1 LIAVGKSDGHGY
13 NCKVP
18 TLRTACVVT
27 ALCCL
32 CNGGGR
38 CAEPQANSRT
48 VPPCL
53 AQSVFF
59 KSLPEGFHSPGPGDA
74 LEWRVLE
81 DYGAMF
87 IARGVEAPPGVI
99 FPNADSVAR
108 WQTSVRFEQAE
119 LAGIPVRLQS
129 AAMQSLMKAREE
141 AIRANLSI
149 SARGPDAAQRN
160 YDDTL
165 QLWRSRVNPGL
176 QHWVG
181 KGLLSAA
188 EAGRIRKLPARE
200 QAAEILRLEG
210 RRLYFSRDFSKSI
223 LYSVAIPGASQHL
236 AMLAFDVKEHDNP
249 AVRSILERHGWFQ
262 TVKSDLPHFTY
273 LGVSKNEL
281 PSLGLKPA
289 RQGDRVFWVPDYDC
303 PRK

>member
-1 LIAVGKSDGHGY
+1 MGKSDGHGY

-74 LEWRVLE
+74 LDWRVLE

-87 IARGVEAPPGVI
+87 IARGVEAPPVLI
-99 FPNADSVAR
+99 FPTADAVAR
-108 WQTSVRFEQAE
+108 WQTSVPSEQAE
-119 LAGIPVRLQS
+119 FAGIPVRLQS
-129 AAMQSLMKAREE
+129 AAMQSLVKAHED
-141 AIRANLSI
+141 AIQAHLSI
-149 SARGPDAAQRN
+149 SARGPDAAQRS
-160 YDDTL
+160 YDDAL
-165 QLWRSRVNPGL
+165 QLWWSRVDPGL
-176 QHWVG
+176 QHWVA

-188 EAGRIRKLPARE
+188 EAGRIRKLPVRE
-200 QAAEILRLEG
+200 QAAEILRLEDRG
-210 RRLYFSRDFSKSI
+210 LYFSKDFSKSI

>member
-1 LIAVGKSDGHGY
+1 MGKSDGHGY
-13 NCKVP
+13 NCKVQI
-18 TLRTACVVT
+18 LRTACLVT

-32 CNGGGR
+32 CSGGGP
-38 CAEPQANSRT
+38 CAEPQLVSGT

-59 KSLPEGFHSPGPGDA
+59 KSLPKDFHSPGPGDA
-74 LEWRVLE
+74 LDWRVLE

-87 IARGVEAPPGVI
+87 VARGVEAPPTVI
-99 FPNADSVAR
+99 FSTADSVAR
-108 WQTSVRFEQAE
+108 WQTSVRSEQAE
-119 LAGIPVRLQS
+119 FAGIPVRLQS

-141 AIRANLSI
+141 AIQAHLSI
-149 SARGPDAAQRN
+149 SPRGADAARRD

-165 QLWRSRVNPGL
+165 RLWRTRINPGL

-181 KGLLSAA
+181 KGLLSGA
-188 EAGRIRKLPARE
+188 EAGRIRKLPVRA

-210 RRLYFSRDFSKSI
+210 RGLYFSSDFSKSI

-236 AMLAFDVKEHDNP
+236 AMLALDVKEHDNS
-249 AVRSILERHGWFQ
+249 AVRSILERHDWFQ

-281 PSLGLKPA
+281 PSLGLKLV
-289 RQGDRVFWVPDYDC
+289 REGGRVFWLPDFDC
-303 PRK
+303 PLR

>member
-1 LIAVGKSDGHGY
+1 M
-13 NCKVP
+13 
-18 TLRTACVVT
+18 
-27 ALCCL
+27 
-32 CNGGGR
+32 
-38 CAEPQANSRT
+38 
-48 VPPCL
+48 PPCL

>member
-1 LIAVGKSDGHGY
+1 VGKSDGHGY
-13 NCKVP
+13 NCKVQI
-18 TLRTACVVT
+18 LRTACLVT

-32 CNGGGR
+32 CSGR
-38 CAEPQANSRT
+38 GPCAEPQTISRT

-53 AQSVFF
+53 AESVFF
-59 KSLPEGFHSPGPGDA
+59 KSLPEGFHLPGPGDA
-74 LEWRVLE
+74 LDWRVLE

-87 IARGVEAPPGVI
+87 VARGVEAPPAVI
-99 FPNADSVAR
+99 FPTADSVAR
-108 WQTSVRFEQAE
+108 WQTSVRSEQTE
-119 LAGIPVRLQS
+119 FAGIPVRLQS
-129 AAMQSLMKAREE
+129 AAMHALMTARAE
-141 AIRANLSI
+141 AIQAHLSI
-149 SARGPDAAQRN
+149 SPRGADAAQRN

-181 KGLLSAA
+181 NGVLSPA
-188 EAGRIRKLPARE
+188 EAGRIRNMPVRE

-210 RRLYFSRDFSKSI
+210 RGLYFSRDFSKSI
-223 LYSVAIPGASQHL
+223 LYSVAISGASQHL

-249 AVRSILERHGWFQ
+249 AVRLILERHCWFQ

-281 PSLGLKPA
+281 PSLGLK
-289 RQGDRVFWVPDYDC
+289 RVREGGRVFWVPDFDC

>member
-1 LIAVGKSDGHGY
+1 VGKSDGHGY
-13 NCKVP
+13 NCKVQI
-18 TLRTACVVT
+18 LRTACLVT
-27 ALCCL
+27 ALSCL
-32 CNGGGR
+32 FNVGGTG
-38 CAEPQANSRT
+38 AEPQLDSRT

-59 KSLPEGFHSPGPGDA
+59 KSLPKGFQSPGPGDA
-74 LEWRVLE
+74 LDLRVLE
-81 DYGAMF
+81 EYGAMF
-87 IARGVEAPPGVI
+87 VARGVEAPPVVI
-99 FPNADSVAR
+99 FPTADFVAR
-108 WQTSVRFEQAE
+108 WQTSVRSEQAE
-119 LAGIPVRLQS
+119 FAGVTVRLQS

-141 AIRANLSI
+141 AIQAHLNI
-149 SARGPDAAQRN
+149 SPRGKDAAQRD

-181 KGLLSAA
+181 KRLLSAA
-188 EAGRIRKLPARE
+188 EAGRIRKLPVRE
-200 QAAEILRLEG
+200 QAAEVLRLEG
-210 RRLYFSRDFSKSI
+210 RGLYFSSDFSKSI
-223 LYSVAIPGASQHL
+223 LSSVAIPGASQHL

-249 AVRSILERHGWFQ
+249 AVRLILERHGWFQ

-281 PSLGLKPA
+281 PSLGLKLV
-289 RQGDRVFWVPDYDC
+289 REGDRVFWVPDFDC

>member
-1 LIAVGKSDGHGY
+1 
-13 NCKVP
+13 
-18 TLRTACVVT
+18 VVT

-32 CNGGGR
+32 CNGGGP
-38 CAEPQANSRT
+38 CAEPQLISRT

-59 KSLPEGFHSPGPGDA
+59 KSLPEGFYSPGPGDA
-74 LEWRVLE
+74 LDWRVLE

-87 IARGVEAPPGVI
+87 IARGVEAPPVLM
-99 FPNADSVAR
+99 FPTADAVAR
-108 WQTSVRFEQAE
+108 WQTSVRSEQAE
-119 LAGIPVRLQS
+119 FAGIPVRLQS

-141 AIRANLSI
+141 AIRAHLSI
-149 SARGPDAAQRN
+149 SARGADAAQRN

-188 EAGRIRKLPARE
+188 EAGRIGKLPVRE

-210 RRLYFSRDFSKSI
+210 RGLYFSKDFSKSI

-281 PSLGLKPA
+281 PSLGLRLVRK
-289 RQGDRVFWVPDYDC
+289 GDRVFWIPDIKC
-303 PRK
+303 PMGAHDAGKMR